1 MKNKVYF
8 KDCGNI
14 AYSAAWDMQ
23 QKYFQEANDLKIHN
37 RTHKDQLKTIAH
49 HFFLCEHN
57 HVYTL
62 GKSGSEENL
71 LVKSDML
78 LEEGIE
84 FFHINRGG
92 DITYHGPGQI
102 TGYPILDL
110 EQFFT
115 DVHKYMRFLED
126 VIILTCADYGVKAGR
141 MEGLTGVWVNTDEPS
156 RARKICAMGVHLG
169 RWITMHGFGFNV
181 NTDLSKFD
189 LIVPCGIVDL
199 GVTSLQKETGKYI
212 DMQEVKMRIRTHF
225 EEVFSCILE
234 DMPEEACE

>member
-1 MKNKVYF
+1 MTKEVLF
-8 KDCGNI
+8 KDCGRI
-14 AYSAAWDMQ
+14 AYSEAWELQ
-23 QKYFQEANDLKIHN
+23 TKCFQKSNDLKIFN
-37 RTHKDQLKTIAH
+37 RSNKDLAKPIDNY
-49 HFFLCEHN
+49 FLLCEHN

-71 LVKSDML
+71 LVKSDVL
-78 LEEGIE
+78 SKEGIE

-115 DVHKYMRFLED
+115 DVHKYLRLLED
-126 VIILTCADYGVKAGR
+126 VIIRTCAEYGVIAGR
-141 MEGLTGVWVNTDEPS
+141 MEGKTGVWVDVENPT
-156 RARKICAMGVHLG
+156 RARKICAMGVHMG

-189 LIVPCGIVDL
+189 LIIPCGIVDL
-199 GVTSLQKETGKYI
+199 GVTSLQAEVGREI
-212 DMQEVKMRIRTHF
+212 NMSEVKGHIMKHF
-225 EEVFSCILE
+225 SELF
-234 DMPEEACE
+234 EAHLVESSLLN

>member
-1 MKNKVYF
+1 MSKEVLF
-8 KDCGNI
+8 KDCGQI
-14 AYSAAWDMQ
+14 AYSEAWDIQ
-23 QKYFQEANDLKIHN
+23 SKLFQKSNDLKIYN
-37 RTHKDQLKTIAH
+37 RTHKENTQPIDNYFL
-49 HFFLCEHN
+49 LCEHN

-78 LEEGIE
+78 SKEGIE

-115 DVHKYMRFLED
+115 DVHKYLRFLED
-126 VIILTCADYGVKAGR
+126 VIISTCAEYGVIAGR
-141 MEGLTGVWVNTDEPS
+141 MEGLTGVWVDVENPS
-156 RARKICAMGVHLG
+156 RARKICAMGVHMG
-169 RWITMHGFGFNV
+169 RWITMHGFGFNI

-189 LIVPCGIVDL
+189 LIVPCGIVDK
-199 GVTSLQKETGKYI
+199 GVTSLQAEVGREI
-212 DMQEVKMRIRTHF
+212 DMAEVKAHICKHFSRIF
-225 EEVFSCILE
+225 EVELYESSLLY
-234 DMPEEACE
+234 